1 MGSGIQ
7 DRIEH
12 DHGLPHI
19 RVGKVLDK
27 NYDPNK
33 FFEGHYGKIMPN
45 EKLENQVVQGE
56 DFDQQIDKAIAE
68 FQKKEHDNVNNPK
81 HYQLLPGVEV
91 IDVRKAIFKQI
102 PEGTT
107 PFAIDAYSRALE
119 YLMRMWSKNGLED
132 AMKARTYLNWLIEE
146 LEGTEK

>member
-12 DHGLPHI
+12 DNGLPGDRYI
-19 RVGKVLDK
+19 DPDLDCHAVYTDK
-27 NYDPNK
+27 
-33 FFEGHYGKIMPN
+33 HYGSLVPEIKI
-45 EKLENQVVQGE
+45 ESGV
-56 DFDQQIDKAIAE
+56 
-68 FQKKEHDNVNNPK
+68 KKEHDNVNSPK

-107 PFAIDAYSRALE
+107 PFAIDCYSRALE

-132 AMKARTYLNWLIEE
+132 AQKARTYLNWLITE
-146 LEGTEK
+146 LTEGNKK